1 VGGFG
6 FLSSFRYAL
15 RQLSK
20 APGFAAAVVL
30 MLGVGIGATTAIF
43 SLVEG
48 VLLRPLPFQN
58 PERIVALGDH
68 VGENTGIGV
77 TARELATYE
86 KATTAFSSAGGYTR
100 VTYELASGGPPE
112 VVRAARME
120 ARAFATLGV
129 APMLGRVFTGEEDSA
144 HAPVAVISYAMW
156 LNRFHREASVLGSSM
171 VLDRKTYTVVGV
183 MPREFEFPLESGRLG
198 QSQLWVPMSL
208 TAEELSEAN
217 AASWRFDMVARL
229 KDGVSLEQASQDAD
243 RVAHEIMRD
252 FPAKLSAIRI
262 RGAAAPLR
270 EQVVD
275 SARPLLRALF
285 LTVLIVLMIACVNV
299 AILMLVQ
306 AIRRRRE
313 YAVRLALGARA
324 GAMIREALAEGLL
337 LSVAGGLLGLASAAV
352 ALKTALVLLPESMPR
367 IDAIRMDQGV
377 AAFALLL
384 AVATG
389 VMCSVVPAFAA
400 MRTNL
405 LESLSESGRTSTGT
419 SHAWLRSA
427 LVVAEIAIAMILLT
441 VSVAF
446 VRSYQKMLA
455 VDPGFRPDHVL
466 VGGYQ
471 LPLEQYGT
479 ESSAQRFDREV
490 LDRLAGKP
498 GIVAAGMAE
507 VLPATASVPMADY
520 TIEGVRMDSWKME
533 FAPFTVSD
541 GDYFRAMGIPL
552 REGRYFT
559 REDKAGAPLVLIV
572 NESMAKHAWPGQ
584 DAVGKRMHLGNPNG
598 GLPWATVVGVVGDTR
613 RSRDELAGDQYYLP
627 TDQPESLNGA
637 DAPDKLANAA
647 GGYIALRSALPPEQM
662 EQTLRATVAEVDSML
677 ALKEVRPMTD
687 ALANTEAPRRFNTGL
702 IGAFALGA
710 LLLAASGIYA
720 VVAFSVTLRVQ
731 EIAIRMALGAERGKI
746 AGMVL
751 VGGAKL
757 AMLGC
762 GLGVAGSVA
771 LSRIVSSFL
780 FDVSPTD
787 PLLYALSAAVM
798 LLLTMAASAVPAA
811 RAAATEPIGALR
823 AV

>member
-1 VGGFG
+1 MRG
-6 FLSSFRYAL
+6 FLSSFRYTF

-30 MLGVGIGATTAIF
+30 MLGAGIGATTAIF
-43 SLVEG
+43 SIVEG

-58 PERIVALGDH
+58 PDRLVALGDH

-86 KATTAFSSAGGYTR
+86 KASTAFSSAGGYTR
-100 VTYELASGGPPE
+100 MTYEQASGGTPE
-112 VVRAARME
+112 VIHAARME
-120 ARAFATLGV
+120 SRTFETLGV
-129 APMLGRVFTGEEDSA
+129 APMLGRVFTHEEDLA
-144 HAPVAVISYAMW
+144 HAPTAVISYATW
-156 LNRFHREASVLGSSM
+156 LNRFHRDPHVLGSPL
-171 VLDRKTYTVVGV
+171 VLDRKTYTIVGV
-183 MPREFEFPLESGRLG
+183 MPREFEFPLETGRLG
-198 QSQLWVPMSL
+198 QAQVWVPMSL
-208 TAEELSEAN
+208 TAEDVSDSHVGE
-217 AASWRFDMVARL
+217 WRFNMVARL
-229 KDGVSLEQASQDAD
+229 KDGVSIEQAGQDAD
-243 RVAHEIMRD
+243 RVARGIMRD

-270 EQVVD
+270 EEVVD
-275 SARPLLRALF
+275 SAQPLLRTLF

-299 AILMLVQ
+299 AILMLVR

-337 LSVAGGLLGLASAAV
+337 LSVAGGLLGLGSSAV

-367 IDAIRMDQGV
+367 IDSIRIDQGV
-377 AAFALLL
+377 AVFAMLL

-389 VMCSVVPAFAA
+389 AVCSVVPAFAA
-400 MRTNL
+400 MRTNP
-405 LESLSESGRTSTGT
+405 LESLRESGRTSTGT
-419 SHAWLRSA
+419 SHAWLRST

-441 VSVAF
+441 VSAAF

-466 VGGYQ
+466 VAGYQ
-471 LPLEQYGT
+471 LPLEQYATG
-479 ESSAQRFDREV
+479 SSAQRFQREV
-490 LDRLAGKP
+490 LDRLEGKP
-498 GIVAAGMAE
+498 GIVAAGIAD
-507 VLPATASVPMADY
+507 VLPATAAVPMADY
-520 TIEGVRMDSWKME
+520 TIDGVSMAEWKMK
-533 FAPFTVSD
+533 FAPFTVSA

-559 REDKAGAPLVLIV
+559 REDKAGAQMVLIV

-584 DAVGKRMHLGNPNG
+584 DPVGKRMHLGNPNS
-598 GLPWATVVGVVGDTR
+598 GLPWATVVGVVGDTK

-627 TDQPESLNGA
+627 TEQPASLDGT
-637 DAPDKLANAA
+637 DAPDKLTNAA
-647 GGYIALRSALPPEQM
+647 GGYIVLRSALPPERM

-687 ALANTEAPRRFNTGL
+687 ALANSEAPRRFNTGL
-702 IGAFALGA
+702 IGSFALGA
-710 LLLAASGIYA
+710 LLLAVSGIYA

-746 AGMVL
+746 AWMVL
-751 VGGAKL
+751 AGGVKL
-757 AMLGC
+757 AALGC
-762 GLGVAGSVA
+762 GLGVAGSMA
-771 LSRIVSSFL
+771 LSQIVRSFL

-787 PLLYALSAAVM
+787 PLLYALSAAMM
-798 LLLTMAASAVPAA
+798 LLLTMAASALPAA

>member
-1 VGGFG
+1 VGG
-6 FLSSFRYAL
+6 FLSSLRYAF

-20 APGFAAAVVL
+20 APGFAVSVVL

-48 VLLRPLPFQN
+48 VLLRPLPF
-58 PERIVALGDH
+58 RIPDRLVALGDH
-68 VGENTGIGV
+68 VGENKGIGV

-86 KATTAFSSAGGYTR
+86 KAATAFSSAGGYTR
-100 VTYELASGGPPE
+100 MTYELVRGGTPE
-112 VVRAARME
+112 VIHAARME
-120 ARAFATLGV
+120 ARTFETLGV
-129 APMLGRVFTGEEDSA
+129 APMLGRVFTEEEDSA
-144 HAPVAVISYAMW
+144 HAPLAVISYAMW
-156 LNRFHREASVLGSSM
+156 LNRFHRDPNVVGSSM
-171 VLDRKTYTVVGV
+171 VLDRKTYTIVGV
-183 MPREFEFPLESGRLG
+183 MPREFEFPMETGRLG
-198 QSQLWVPMSL
+198 QAQLWVPMSL
-208 TAEELSEAN
+208 TTEELSEGN
-217 AASWRFDMVARL
+217 AASWRFNIVARL
-229 KDGVSLEQASQDAD
+229 KDGVSVKQASQDAD
-243 RVAHEIMRD
+243 RVAHEIMHD

-270 EQVVD
+270 EEVVD
-275 SARPLLRALF
+275 FARPLLRTLF
-285 LTVLIVLMIACVNV
+285 LTVLIVLSIACVNV
-299 AILMLVQ
+299 AILMLVR

-313 YAVRLALGARA
+313 YAVRLALGART

-337 LSVAGGLLGLASAAV
+337 LSVAGGLLGLGFAAA
-352 ALKTALVLLPESMPR
+352 ALKTALVLLPESLPR
-367 IDAIRMDQGV
+367 IDAIHMDQGV

-389 VMCSVVPAFAA
+389 ALCSVVPAFAA
-400 MRTNL
+400 MQTNL
-405 LESLSESGRTSTGT
+405 LDSLRESGRTSAGT

-455 VDPGFRPDHVL
+455 VDPGFRSDHVL
-466 VGGYQ
+466 VAGYQ

-479 ESSAQRFDREV
+479 GSSAQRFDREV

-498 GIVAAGMAE
+498 GIVAAGMAGE
-507 VLPATASVPMADY
+507 LPATASVPMADY
-520 TIEGVRMDSWKME
+520 TIEGVRMDSWKMQ

-559 REDKAGAPLVLIV
+559 REDKTGAELVLIV
-572 NESMAKHAWPGQ
+572 NESMAKHLWPGQ
-584 DAVGKRMHLGNPNG
+584 VAVGKRMHLGNPNG
-598 GLPWATVVGVVGDTR
+598 GLPWTTVVGVVGDTR
-613 RSRDELAGDQYYLP
+613 RSRDEPGGDQYYLP
-627 TDQPESLNGA
+627 TGQPASLYGT
-637 DAPDKLANAA
+637 DAPDKLTDAA
-647 GGYIALRSALPPEQM
+647 GGYIVLRSALPPEQM
-662 EQTLRATVAEVDSML
+662 EKTLRATVAEVDPML

-687 ALANTEAPRRFNTGL
+687 ALANIEAPRRFNTGL

-710 LLLAASGIYA
+710 LLLAVSGIYA

-751 VGGAKL
+751 AGGAKL
-757 AMLGC
+757 ALLGC

-787 PLLYALSAAVM
+787 PLLYGLSAAVM
-798 LLLTMAASAVPAA
+798 LLLTMAASALPAA
-811 RAAATEPIGALR
+811 RAAATEPVGALR

>member
-1 VGGFG
+1 MGG
-6 FLSSFRYAL
+6 FLSIFRYAF

-58 PERIVALGDH
+58 PERMVALGDH

-86 KATTAFSSAGGYTR
+86 KAATAFSSAGGYTR
-100 VTYELASGGPPE
+100 VTYELASGGTPE
-112 VVRAARME
+112 VIHAARVE
-120 ARAFATLGV
+120 ARTFETLGV
-129 APMLGRVFTGEEDSA
+129 APMLGRTFTREEDSA
-144 HAPVAVISYAMW
+144 HAPTAVISYAMW
-156 LNRFHREASVLGSSM
+156 LNRFHGDANVVGSSM
-171 VLDRKTYTVVGV
+171 VLDRKTFTIVGV
-183 MPREFEFPLESGRLG
+183 MPREFEFPLETGRLG
-198 QSQLWVPMSL
+198 QAQVWVPMSL
-208 TAEELSEAN
+208 TAEELSEGN
-217 AASWRFDMVARL
+217 AASWRFNMVARL
-229 KDGVSLEQASQDAD
+229 KDGVSVEQASQDAE
-243 RVAHEIMRD
+243 RVAHQIMRD

-262 RGAAAPLR
+262 HGAAAPLR
-270 EQVVD
+270 EEVVD
-275 SARPLLRALF
+275 SARPLLRTLF

-299 AILMLVQ
+299 AILMLVR

-367 IDAIRMDQGV
+367 IDSIHMDSGV
-377 AAFALLL
+377 AGFALLL

-389 VMCSVVPAFAA
+389 ALCSVVPAFAA

-405 LESLSESGRTSTGT
+405 LESLRESGRTSAGT

-466 VGGYQ
+466 VAGYQ

-479 ESSAQRFDREV
+479 GSAAQRFDREV

-498 GIVAAGMAE
+498 GIVAAGMADE
-507 VLPATASVPMADY
+507 LPATASVPMADY
-520 TIEGVRMDSWKME
+520 TIEGVQMASWKMQ

-559 REDKAGAPLVLIV
+559 REDKSGAQLVLIV
-572 NESMAKHAWPGQ
+572 NESMAKHLWPGQ
-584 DAVGKRMHLGNPNG
+584 DPVGKRMHLGNPNG

-613 RSRDELAGDQYYLP
+613 RSRDERSGDQYYLAM
-627 TDQPESLNGA
+627 DQPAPLYGT
-637 DAPDKLANAA
+637 DAPDKLTDAA
-647 GGYIALRSALPPEQM
+647 GGYIVLRSALPPEQM
-662 EQTLRATVAEVDSML
+662 EQTLRATVADVDPML
-677 ALKEVRPMTD
+677 ALKEVRPMED
-687 ALANTEAPRRFNTGL
+687 ALATIEAPRRFNTGL
-702 IGAFALGA
+702 IGSFALGA
-710 LLLAASGIYA
+710 LLLAVSGIYA
-720 VVAFSVTLRVQ
+720 VVAFTVTLRVQ

-746 AGMVL
+746 ARMVL
-751 VGGAKL
+751 AGGVKL
-757 AMLGC
+757 ALLGC
-762 GLGVAGSVA
+762 GLGVAGSTA
-771 LSRIVSSFL
+771 LSRIVNSFL
-780 FDVSPTD
+780 FDVSATD
-787 PLLYALSAAVM
+787 PWLYALSAAVM

-811 RAAATEPIGALR
+811 RAATTEPIGALR
-823 AV
+823 SV